1 VNKVHEPTT
10 TLTDLII
17 FGLGLYFACGIYA
30 HYTMYSTSIH
40 FYFACTFL
48 FMGLAGLFGALT
60 HGFGPDISQQTHQ
73 FFWRTTLA
81 CIGLTTVFM
90 LLGGLYHI
98 LLEPSWMHWLPFIVF
113 ILFLVAIF
121 KNDNFK
127 TVILFYVPG
136 MVLMLLMMTVSYMT
150 NKNEGA
156 LWIIV
161 SIIVGFVGAGIQ
173 QSGFSFHKDF
183 NNNDI
188 YHVVQMLGMYLLYY
202 GVMAL

>member
-1 VNKVHEPTT
+1 
-10 TLTDLII
+10 
-17 FGLGLYFACGIYA
+17 
-30 HYTMYSTSIH
+30 
-40 FYFACTFL
+40 
-48 FMGLAGLFGALT
+48 
-60 HGFGPDISQQTHQ
+60 
-73 FFWRTTLA
+73 
-81 CIGLTTVFM
+81 
-90 LLGGLYHI
+90 
-98 LLEPSWMHWLPFIVF
+98 
-113 ILFLVAIF
+113 
-121 KNDNFK
+121 
-127 TVILFYVPG
+127 
-136 MVLMLLMMTVSYMT
+136 MLLMMTVSYMT